1 MKTIVINEN
10 GLLDS
15 QLDKKS
21 SKSRAILVDG
31 NKILIANYG
40 GVILLPGGS
49 MDKGETETQAVLRE
63 LQEETGMT
71 YGIQDLRKIISLKY
85 YQSNYPTRD
94 GKTTNRL
101 ITTYYYLGKFK
112 GIDLS
117 NIQRTKK
124 EKKDSFSLE
133 LLEFDELHRRL
144 DDTSDNPRRQYFDR
158 EMREVL
164 NAYKEILINENDKIE
179 IDER

>member
-1 MKTIVINEN
+1 MKTVVINEN

-15 QLDKKS
+15 QLDKKN

-49 MDKGETETQAVLRE
+49 IDKGETETQAIFRE
-63 LQEETGMT
+63 LQEETGMAYKT
-71 YGIQDLRKIISLKY
+71 QELRKLIILKY
-85 YQSNYPTRD
+85 YQPNYPTRD
-94 GKTTNRL
+94 GESINRL
-101 ITTYYYLGKFK
+101 ITTYYYYGKFK

-117 NIQRTKK
+117 SIQRTEK

-144 DDTSDNPRRQYFDR
+144 DDASDNPRRQYFDR
-158 EMREVL
+158 EIKEVL
-164 NAYKEILINENDKIE
+164 NAYKEMLINENDKIE